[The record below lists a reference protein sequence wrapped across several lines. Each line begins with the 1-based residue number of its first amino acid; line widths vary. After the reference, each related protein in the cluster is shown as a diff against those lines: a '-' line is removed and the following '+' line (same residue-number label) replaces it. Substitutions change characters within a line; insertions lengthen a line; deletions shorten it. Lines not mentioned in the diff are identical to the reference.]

1 MRQEDCPKCEAGMGY
16 MMVSRQPGLQKRIVL
31 KKIKGREESLKR
43 RKEGREKRKEE
54 REMFQT
60 HKTMIRAI

>member
-1 MRQEDCPKCEAGMGY
+1 MGY
-16 MMVSRQPGLQKRIVL
+16 MTVYRQPGLQKRIVL